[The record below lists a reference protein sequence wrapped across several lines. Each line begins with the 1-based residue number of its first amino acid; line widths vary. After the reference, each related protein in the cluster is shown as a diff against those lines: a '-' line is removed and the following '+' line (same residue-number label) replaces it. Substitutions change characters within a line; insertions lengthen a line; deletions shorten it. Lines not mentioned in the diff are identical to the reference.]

1 MLEQFAQTYRS
12 QNMPMVHSDDD
23 SFGWVFLVGFIVITL
38 IIGAALFITYKLAMN
53 QPSAI
58 QGNRSTDPLDIAK
71 ERLAKSE
78 ITSQEYADIKKAL
91 AEK

>member
-12 QNMPMVHSDDD
+12 QNMPMMHSDND
-23 SFGWVFLVGFIVITL
+23 SYGWVFLVGFIVISL
-38 IIGAALFITYKLAMN
+38 IIGAALFITYKLAIK
-53 QPSAI
+53 QPTAI
-58 QGNRSTDPLDIAK
+58 QENSVQDPLDIAK

-91 AEK
+91 TEK